1 MIAKYFQISMKII
14 VFLWLISLPYVI
26 TSCRSARTCETT
38 MVSDSIRINKFEF
51 AETDIDSITIVRFAY
66 NYDTLPTTSISK
78 PSHRVRKKDTTS
90 VVTIYGVKQ
99 EKQSIHQEE
108 KSATQTT
115 KETQEHQDKRGNTVL
130 VSFMLIVFITL
141 ILRSRR

>member
-1 MIAKYFQISMKII
+1 MIAKYFHVSMKII
-14 VFLWLISLPYVI
+14 VLFWLISLPYVI
-26 TSCRSARTCETT
+26 TSCRSARSYEATT
-38 MVSDSIRINKFEF
+38 FTDSIRINKFEF
-51 AETDIDSITIVRFAY
+51 AETNIDSITIVRFAY
-66 NYDTLPTTSISK
+66 NYDSLPTTNIAK

-99 EKQSIHQEE
+99 EKQSVHQEE